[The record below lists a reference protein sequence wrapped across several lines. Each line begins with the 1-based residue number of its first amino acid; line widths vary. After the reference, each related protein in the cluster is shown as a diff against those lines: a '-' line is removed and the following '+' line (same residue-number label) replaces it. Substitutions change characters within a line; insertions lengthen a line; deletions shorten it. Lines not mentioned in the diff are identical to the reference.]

1 MSGGIRL
8 GTVGKWC
15 AAGIGVG
22 LASYGAYAGTT
33 WMRYG
38 RAPKAVGDEA
48 DVELDRFMPQYD
60 VVERDQIE
68 VGAPAALTFAAACEL
83 DILRSPIVRTIFKGR
98 ELLLASTPEEMDR
111 PRELL
116 ELAKSLDWGVL
127 AEIPGREIVMG
138 AVTQPWKAD
147 VVFRALPAA
156 EFAAFD
162 EPEYV
167 KIAWILRADPLR
179 ADASMFR
186 TETRAVATDAV
197 ARAKFRRYWSL
208 LSPGIILIR
217 RATLGP
223 VRDEAERRARA
234 TGRMSASGRV
244 ITAPLASR

>member
-8 GTVGKWC
+8 GTIGKWC

-22 LASYGAYAGTT
+22 IASYGAYAGTT
-33 WMRYG
+33 WLRYG
-38 RAPKAVGDEA
+38 RARKAAGDEA
-48 DVELDRFMPQYD
+48 DVQLDRFMPQYD

-68 VGAPAALTFAAACEL
+68 VDAPAALTLAAACEL
-83 DILRSPIVRTIFKGR
+83 DILQSPVVRTIFKGR
-98 ELLLASTPEEMDR
+98 ELLLGGTADRTDR
-111 PRELL
+111 PREFL
-116 ELAKSLDWGVL
+116 ELTKSLGWGVL

-138 AVTQPWKAD
+138 AATQPWKAD

-156 EFAAFD
+156 EFAEFH

-167 KIAWILRADPLR
+167 KIAWTLRADPLGD
-179 ADASMFR
+179 DASIFR
-186 TETRAVATDAV
+186 TETRAIAMDAV

-208 LSPGIILIR
+208 LSPAIILIR

-234 TGRMSASGRV
+234 TGRMSASERF
-244 ITAPLASR
+244 ITAPFASR